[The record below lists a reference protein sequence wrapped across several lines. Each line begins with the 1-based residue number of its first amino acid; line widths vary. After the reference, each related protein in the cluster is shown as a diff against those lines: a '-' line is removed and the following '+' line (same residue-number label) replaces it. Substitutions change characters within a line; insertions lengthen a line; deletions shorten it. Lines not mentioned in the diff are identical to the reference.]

1 MSINHVPVMLKE
13 VIEYLEPKEGQIV
26 ADATFGFGGHA
37 KEVMAKI
44 GRSGLLIGIERDRD
58 IFDKVREGFSKEN
71 CILIN
76 DNFINLESNLEK
88 INVEKIDSIYFDLG
102 VSTFHY
108 HQSGRGF
115 SFTKNEPLDMRL
127 DHRGES
133 AEQIVNEYSET
144 ELADLFFSLAD
155 EHRSR
160 QIAKAI
166 VQYRKK
172 ECIKTSLQ
180 LANLIENSVRRTGRI
195 HPATK
200 VFQALR
206 IAVNRELEN
215 ISDAIEQAV
224 SVLKTGGKILI
235 ITFHSGEDRVVKNKF
250 KEMAQL
256 GLIEIVT
263 KKVVKPTR
271 REVLENP
278 PSRSAKI
285 RVVRRV

>member
-1 MSINHVPVMLKE
+1 MLKE